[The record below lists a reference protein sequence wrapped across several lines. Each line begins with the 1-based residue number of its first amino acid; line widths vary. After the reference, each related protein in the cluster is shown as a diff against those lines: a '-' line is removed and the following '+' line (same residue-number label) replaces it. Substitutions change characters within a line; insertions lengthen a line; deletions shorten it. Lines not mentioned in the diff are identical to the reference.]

1 MLLDLIDLSKLRR
14 AVVYGVLLAVLFLF
28 QDLLLSAFTIR
39 GVHLMLIPAAVVAV
53 GLFDGASWGG
63 FFGLAAGYFMDFG
76 YPEHVCLFAVLLP
89 LIGFFAG
96 VLGKYFLHKG
106 FLSYMTL
113 CALALVIVT
122 FCQMFRFL
130 FLVDTGAAAVWRTAA
145 IQVLWS
151 LPWAAPVYLPC
162 KSIASRPLGDH

>member
-63 FFGLAAGYFMDFG
+63 FFGLASWISATPSTYA
-76 YPEHVCLFAVLLP
+76 C
-89 LIGFFAG
+89 
-96 VLGKYFLHKG
+96 
-106 FLSYMTL
+106 S
-113 CALALVIVT
+113 
-122 FCQMFRFL
+122 
-130 FLVDTGAAAVWRTAA
+130 
-145 IQVLWS
+145 
-151 LPWAAPVYLPC
+151 PC
-162 KSIASRPLGDH
+162 CCR